1 MSLHSLFL
9 WPVSSAQCLPLPG
22 WKAAM
27 PDHPDLQTA
36 LKHYRQA
43 AGLTQADLAAKVSV
57 SRKTINT
64 IENGV
69 FVPTTVLALRLARVL
84 DCRVEDLF
92 SLRD

>member
-1 MSLHSLFL
+1 
-9 WPVSSAQCLPLPG
+9 
-22 WKAAM
+22 M

-36 LKHYRQA
+36 LKDYRQA
-43 AGLTQADLAAKVSV
+43 AGLTQAELAAKVSV

>member
-1 MSLHSLFL
+1 
-9 WPVSSAQCLPLPG
+9 
-22 WKAAM
+22 M

-36 LKHYRQA
+36 LKDYRQA

-84 DCRVEDLF
+84 NCRVEDLF

>member
-1 MSLHSLFL
+1 
-9 WPVSSAQCLPLPG
+9 
-22 WKAAM
+22 M
-27 PDHPDLQTA
+27 PDHPNLQTA

>member
-1 MSLHSLFL
+1 
-9 WPVSSAQCLPLPG
+9 
-22 WKAAM
+22 M
-27 PDHPDLQTA
+27 PDHPDLATS
-36 LKHYRQA
+36 LKDYRLA
-43 AGLTQADLAAKVSV
+43 AGLTQADMASRVSV

-69 FVPTTVLALRLARVL
+69 FVPTTVLALKLARAL

>member
-1 MSLHSLFL
+1 
-9 WPVSSAQCLPLPG
+9 
-22 WKAAM
+22 M

-36 LKHYRQA
+36 LKDYRQA

-84 DCRVEDLF
+84 SCRVEDLF

>member
-1 MSLHSLFL
+1 
-9 WPVSSAQCLPLPG
+9 
-22 WKAAM
+22 M
-27 PDHPDLQTA
+27 PDHPDLVSF
-36 LKHYRQA
+36 LKDYRTS
-43 AGLTQADLAAKVSV
+43 AGLTQAELAARVSV

-69 FVPTTVLALRLARVL
+69 FAPTAVLALKLARAL

>member
-1 MSLHSLFL
+1 
-9 WPVSSAQCLPLPG
+9 
-22 WKAAM
+22 M

-36 LKHYRQA
+36 LKDYRQA
-43 AGLTQADLAAKVSV
+43 AGLTQADLAAKASV

-84 DCRVEDLF
+84 NCRVEDLF

>member
-1 MSLHSLFL
+1 
-9 WPVSSAQCLPLPG
+9 
-22 WKAAM
+22 M

-36 LKHYRQA
+36 LKDYRQA

-69 FVPTTVLALRLARVL
+69 FVPTTVLALRLAREL
-84 DCRVEDLF
+84 NCRVEDLF